1 MTKETSTISSVTA
14 VKTTSIAWALE
25 ICLFVIIMTPH
36 RYLILLI
43 QLDDSDIETIVVVKE
58 KWSLKYSKDS
68 YKRSVRRLRTLGE
81 LNTRLA

>member
-1 MTKETSTISSVTA
+1 MAKEISAISSVTA

-43 QLDDSDIETIVVVKE
+43 QLDDSDMT
-58 KWSLKYSKDS
+58 Y
-68 YKRSVRRLRTLGE
+68 
-81 LNTRLA
+81 N